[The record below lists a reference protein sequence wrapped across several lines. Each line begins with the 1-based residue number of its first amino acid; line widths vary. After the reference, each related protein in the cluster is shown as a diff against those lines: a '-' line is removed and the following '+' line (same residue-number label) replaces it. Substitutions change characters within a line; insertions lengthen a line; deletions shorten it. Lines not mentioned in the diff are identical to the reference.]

1 MKIVQLKRTATLQQD
16 AARCNMK
23 QHEKST
29 TVHHEKRCN
38 TISKE
43 CHAKK
48 GAIRKERNSKKR
60 CSMKKTCK
68 KCNLEKL

>member
-48 GAIRKERNSKKR
+48 GAIRKECNSKKVQ
-60 CSMKKTCK
+60 
-68 KCNLEKL
+68 LEKRVQYEKNM